1 MVMIV
6 ARGKRELRV
15 SRNSAQVPNNQS
27 TGVSGMK
34 IKTRL
39 YVGFG
44 VLVALGLLMAGFG
57 LWQSS
62 ATSERVERLSTQA
75 EYAIGVVKI
84 SSELQAIRR
93 ALLRY
98 QFDNDEAS
106 FAEAER
112 RLGATATML
121 EQTAT
126 EAGSDMQRDSARQL
140 QKSIVAIQEARMAL
154 GGSVKVYSTGRTAL
168 FAEGDKMTADVQKFL
183 DAMQS
188 SDFADAART
197 LESRVL
203 LVRVANW
210 RFLAT
215 RDPKGRDIFK
225 SNLGKATAQVA
236 ELEKRELTPAQAKLL
251 DEVKQGLG
259 RYAEAFDKTSA
270 SMLRGDEV
278 YYKDVAPLTAAAI
291 EIIDRAEKDIRASFA
306 ATLKETH
313 ERISSAT
320 AMQQTLAVLAGL
332 LGIAIAILI
341 ARSIS
346 TPLTSLVRDAD
357 RLSGG
362 DTSVEFLDARRGD
375 EIGDV
380 AKSVARFRDNV
391 IAQQK
396 TAKEVAEAAELR
408 EATSRNMEAAVAQF
422 RAASEQLLGTVGDNA
437 GKMTHTAKTLTGV
450 AGQAT
455 EQASAAAAASEQ
467 TASNVQTVASAAEEL
482 ASSIHEIGRQI
493 ERANTNGA
501 CGRLGDGALGERDR
515 GAGAGRAEHLLGGR
529 PDPGDRRADQPARA
543 QCDHRGGPCRRCRP
557 RLRRGR
563 AGGEVAGRADRAG
576 DAGDRAAHSG
586 HPDVD
591 GQCGGVR
598 QGGWPGDARDRRGD
612 LGDCD
617 RGRATGR
624 CHARDL
630 AERPDG
636 SRRHPEAREQHHN
649 RRRCDPRDQSLRRS
663 RAGRLRQR
671 IERRRCARRGG
682 AGLLRPP
689 ARRKWRPHPQRGVIE
704 TDASGRSLLRQP
716 DRP

>member
-1 MVMIV
+1 M
-6 ARGKRELRV
+6 
-15 SRNSAQVPNNQS
+15 SYNSAQVPNNQS

-39 YVGFG
+39 YGGFG

-75 EYAIGVVKI
+75 ENAIGVVKI

-121 EQTAT
+121 EQSAK

-140 QKSIVAIQEARMAL
+140 QKSIVAIQEARTAL
-154 GGSVKVYSTGRTAL
+154 GGAVKVYSTGRTAL
-168 FAEGDKMTADVQKFL
+168 FSEGDKMSADVQKFL
-183 DAMQS
+183 DAMQA
-188 SDFADAART
+188 SDFADAARA

-215 RDPKGRDIFK
+215 RDPKGRDTFK
-225 SNLGKATAQVA
+225 SNLGKAMAQVA
-236 ELEKRELTPAQAKLL
+236 ELEKRELAPAQAKLL

-306 ATLKETH
+306 ATLAETH

-362 DTSVEFLDARRGD
+362 DTNVEFLDARRGD

-482 ASSIHEIGRQI
+482 ASSIQEIGRQI
-493 ERANTNGA
+493 ERANTTVRAAGSVTARSESEIEGLAQAAQSISSVVDLIQAIAAQTN
-501 CGRLGDGALGERDR
+501 LLALNATIE
-515 GAGAGRAEHLLGGR
+515 AA
-529 PDPGDRRADQPARA
+529 
-543 QCDHRGGPCRRCRP
+543 
-557 RLRRGR
+557 
-563 AGGEVAGRADRAG
+563 RAG
-576 DAGDRAAHSG
+576 DAGRGFAVVAQEVKSLAEQTARATQEIAQHI
-586 HPDVD
+586 
-591 GQCGGVR
+591 
-598 QGGWPGDARDRRGD
+598 QGIQTSTGNAVASVKEVGLAMREIDEVTSAIATAVEQQGAATREISQNVQMAAAGTQKLASNITTVGDAIRETNRSADHVLGASGSVSSAADALAAEVQAFFARLRDASVN
-612 LGDCD
+612 
-617 RGRATGR
+617 RGRNA
-624 CHARDL
+624 A
-630 AERPDG
+630 
-636 SRRHPEAREQHHN
+636 
-649 RRRCDPRDQSLRRS
+649 
-663 RAGRLRQR
+663 
-671 IERRRCARRGG
+671 
-682 AGLLRPP
+682 
-689 ARRKWRPHPQRGVIE
+689 
-704 TDASGRSLLRQP
+704 
-716 DRP
+716 

>member
-1 MVMIV
+1 MVVFV
-6 ARGKRELRV
+6 ARGKREPRV
-15 SRNSAQVPNNQS
+15 SYNSAQVPNNQS

-39 YVGFG
+39 YGGFG

-75 EYAIGVVKI
+75 ENAIGVVKI

-121 EQTAT
+121 EQSAK

-140 QKSIVAIQEARMAL
+140 QKSIVAIQEARTAL
-154 GGSVKVYSTGRTAL
+154 GGAVKVYSTGRTAL
-168 FAEGDKMTADVQKFL
+168 FSEGDKMSADVQKFL
-183 DAMQS
+183 DAMQA
-188 SDFADAART
+188 SDFADAARA

-215 RDPKGRDIFK
+215 RDPKGRDTFK
-225 SNLGKATAQVA
+225 SNLGKAMAQVA
-236 ELEKRELTPAQAKLL
+236 EIEKRELTPAQAKLL
-251 DEVKQGLG
+251 DEVKQGLV

-291 EIIDRAEKDIRASFA
+291 EVIDRAEKDIRASFS
-306 ATLKETH
+306 TTVKETH

-362 DTSVEFLDARRGD
+362 DTNVEFLDARRGD

-482 ASSIHEIGRQI
+482 ASSIQEIGRQI
-493 ERANTNGA
+493 ERANTTVRAAGSVTARSESEIEGLAQAAQSISSVVDLIQAIAAQTN
-501 CGRLGDGALGERDR
+501 LLALNATIE
-515 GAGAGRAEHLLGGR
+515 AA
-529 PDPGDRRADQPARA
+529 
-543 QCDHRGGPCRRCRP
+543 
-557 RLRRGR
+557 
-563 AGGEVAGRADRAG
+563 RAG
-576 DAGDRAAHSG
+576 DAGRGFAVVAQEVKSLAEQTARATQEIAQHI
-586 HPDVD
+586 
-591 GQCGGVR
+591 
-598 QGGWPGDARDRRGD
+598 QGIQTSTGNAVASVKEVGLAMREIDEVTSAIATAVEQQGAATREISQNVQMAAAGTQKLASNITTVGDAIRETNRSADHVLGASGSVSSAADALAAEVQAFFARLRDASVN
-612 LGDCD
+612 
-617 RGRATGR
+617 RGRNA
-624 CHARDL
+624 A
-630 AERPDG
+630 
-636 SRRHPEAREQHHN
+636 
-649 RRRCDPRDQSLRRS
+649 
-663 RAGRLRQR
+663 
-671 IERRRCARRGG
+671 
-682 AGLLRPP
+682 
-689 ARRKWRPHPQRGVIE
+689 
-704 TDASGRSLLRQP
+704 
-716 DRP
+716 

>member
-1 MVMIV
+1 M
-6 ARGKRELRV
+6 
-15 SRNSAQVPNNQS
+15 
-27 TGVSGMK
+27 SGMK

-39 YVGFG
+39 YGGFG

-75 EYAIGVVKI
+75 ENAIGVVKI

-121 EQTAT
+121 EQSAK

-140 QKSIVAIQEARMAL
+140 QKSIVAIQEARTAL
-154 GGSVKVYSTGRTAL
+154 GGAVKVYSTGRTAL
-168 FAEGDKMTADVQKFL
+168 FSEGDKMSADVQKFL
-183 DAMQS
+183 DAMQA
-188 SDFADAART
+188 SDFADAARA

-215 RDPKGRDIFK
+215 RDPKGRDTFK
-225 SNLGKATAQVA
+225 SNLGKAMAQVA
-236 ELEKRELTPAQAKLL
+236 EIEKRELTPAQAKLL
-251 DEVKQGLG
+251 DEVKQGLV

-306 ATLKETH
+306 ATLAETH

-346 TPLTSLVRDAD
+346 APLTSLVRDAD

-437 GKMTHTAKTLTGV
+437 GKMTHTARTLTGV

-455 EQASAAAAASEQ
+455 EQASAAAEASEQ

-482 ASSIHEIGRQI
+482 ASSIQEIGRQI
-493 ERANTNGA
+493 ERANTTVRAAGSVTARSESEIEGLAQAAQSISSVVDLIQAIAAQTN
-501 CGRLGDGALGERDR
+501 LLALNATIE
-515 GAGAGRAEHLLGGR
+515 AA
-529 PDPGDRRADQPARA
+529 
-543 QCDHRGGPCRRCRP
+543 
-557 RLRRGR
+557 
-563 AGGEVAGRADRAG
+563 RAG
-576 DAGDRAAHSG
+576 DAGRGFAVVAQEVKSLAEQTARATQEIAQHI
-586 HPDVD
+586 
-591 GQCGGVR
+591 
-598 QGGWPGDARDRRGD
+598 QGIQTSTGNAVASVKEVGLAMREIDEVTSAIATAVEQQGAATREISQNVQMAAAGTQKLASNITTVGDAIRETNRSADHVLGASGSVSSAADALAAEVQAFFARLRDASVN
-612 LGDCD
+612 
-617 RGRATGR
+617 RGRNA
-624 CHARDL
+624 A
-630 AERPDG
+630 
-636 SRRHPEAREQHHN
+636 
-649 RRRCDPRDQSLRRS
+649 
-663 RAGRLRQR
+663 
-671 IERRRCARRGG
+671 
-682 AGLLRPP
+682 
-689 ARRKWRPHPQRGVIE
+689 
-704 TDASGRSLLRQP
+704 
-716 DRP
+716 

>member
-1 MVMIV
+1 MVVFV
-6 ARGKRELRV
+6 ARGKREPRV
-15 SRNSAQVPNNQS
+15 SYNSAQVPNNQS

-39 YVGFG
+39 YGGFG

-75 EYAIGVVKI
+75 ENAIGVVKI

-121 EQTAT
+121 EQSAK
-126 EAGSDMQRDSARQL
+126 EAGSDLQRDSARQL
-140 QKSIVAIQEARMAL
+140 QKSIAAIQEARMAL
-154 GGSVKVYSTGRTAL
+154 GGAVKVYSTGRTAL
-168 FAEGDKMTADVQKFL
+168 FSEGDKMTADVQKFL
-183 DAMQS
+183 DAMQA
-188 SDFADAART
+188 SDFADAARA

-215 RDPKGRDIFK
+215 RDPKGRDTFK
-225 SNLGKATAQVA
+225 SNLGKAMAQVA
-236 ELEKRELTPAQAKLL
+236 ELEKRELAPAQAKLL

-306 ATLKETH
+306 ATLAETH

-362 DTSVEFLDARRGD
+362 DTNVEFLDARRGD

-482 ASSIHEIGRQI
+482 ASSIQEIGRQI
-493 ERANTNGA
+493 ERANTTVRAAGSVTARSESEIEGLAQAAQSISSVVDLIQAIAAQTN
-501 CGRLGDGALGERDR
+501 LLALNATIE
-515 GAGAGRAEHLLGGR
+515 AA
-529 PDPGDRRADQPARA
+529 
-543 QCDHRGGPCRRCRP
+543 
-557 RLRRGR
+557 
-563 AGGEVAGRADRAG
+563 RAG
-576 DAGDRAAHSG
+576 DAGRGFAVVAQEVKSLAEQTARATQEIAQHI
-586 HPDVD
+586 
-591 GQCGGVR
+591 
-598 QGGWPGDARDRRGD
+598 QGIQTSTGNAVASVKEVGLAMREIDEVTSAIATAVEQQGAATREISQNVQMAAAGTQKLASNITTVGDAIRETNRSADHVLGASGSVSSAADALAAEVQAFFARLRDASVN
-612 LGDCD
+612 
-617 RGRATGR
+617 RGRNA
-624 CHARDL
+624 A
-630 AERPDG
+630 
-636 SRRHPEAREQHHN
+636 
-649 RRRCDPRDQSLRRS
+649 
-663 RAGRLRQR
+663 
-671 IERRRCARRGG
+671 
-682 AGLLRPP
+682 
-689 ARRKWRPHPQRGVIE
+689 
-704 TDASGRSLLRQP
+704 
-716 DRP
+716 

>member
-1 MVMIV
+1 MVVFV
-6 ARGKRELRV
+6 ARGKREPRV
-15 SRNSAQVPNNQS
+15 SYNSAQVPNNQS

-39 YVGFG
+39 YGGFG

-75 EYAIGVVKI
+75 ENAIGVVKI

-121 EQTAT
+121 EQSAK
-126 EAGSDMQRDSARQL
+126 EAGSDLQRDSARQL
-140 QKSIVAIQEARMAL
+140 QKSIAAIQEARMAL
-154 GGSVKVYSTGRTAL
+154 GGAVKVYSTGRTAL
-168 FAEGDKMTADVQKFL
+168 FSEGDKMSADVQKFL
-183 DAMQS
+183 DAMQA
-188 SDFADAART
+188 SDFADAARA

-215 RDPKGRDIFK
+215 RDPKGRDTFK
-225 SNLGKATAQVA
+225 SNLGKAMAQVA
-236 ELEKRELTPAQAKLL
+236 EIEKRELTPAQAKLL
-251 DEVKQGLG
+251 DEVKQGLV

-306 ATLKETH
+306 ATLAETH

-346 TPLTSLVRDAD
+346 APLTSLVRDAD

-482 ASSIHEIGRQI
+482 ASSIQEIGRQI
-493 ERANTNGA
+493 ERANTTVRAAGSVTARSESEIEGLAQAAQSISSVVDLIQAIAAQTN
-501 CGRLGDGALGERDR
+501 LLALNATIE
-515 GAGAGRAEHLLGGR
+515 AA
-529 PDPGDRRADQPARA
+529 
-543 QCDHRGGPCRRCRP
+543 
-557 RLRRGR
+557 
-563 AGGEVAGRADRAG
+563 RAG
-576 DAGDRAAHSG
+576 DAGRGFAVVAQEVKSLAEQTARATQEIAQHI
-586 HPDVD
+586 
-591 GQCGGVR
+591 
-598 QGGWPGDARDRRGD
+598 QGIQTSTGNAVASVKEVGLAMREIDEVTSAIATAVEQQGAATREISQNVQMAAAGTQKLASNITTVGDAIRETNRSADHVLGASGSVSSAADALAAEVQAFFARLRDASVN
-612 LGDCD
+612 
-617 RGRATGR
+617 RGRNA
-624 CHARDL
+624 A
-630 AERPDG
+630 
-636 SRRHPEAREQHHN
+636 
-649 RRRCDPRDQSLRRS
+649 
-663 RAGRLRQR
+663 
-671 IERRRCARRGG
+671 
-682 AGLLRPP
+682 
-689 ARRKWRPHPQRGVIE
+689 
-704 TDASGRSLLRQP
+704 
-716 DRP
+716 

>member
-1 MVMIV
+1 MVVFV
-6 ARGKRELRV
+6 ARGKREPRV
-15 SRNSAQVPNNQS
+15 SYNSAQVPNNQS

-39 YVGFG
+39 YGGFG

-75 EYAIGVVKI
+75 ENAIGVVKI

-121 EQTAT
+121 EQSAK
-126 EAGSDMQRDSARQL
+126 EAGSDLQRDSARQL
-140 QKSIVAIQEARMAL
+140 QKSIAAIQEARMAL
-154 GGSVKVYSTGRTAL
+154 GGAVKVYSTGRTAL
-168 FAEGDKMTADVQKFL
+168 FSEGDKMTADVQKFL
-183 DAMQS
+183 DAMQA
-188 SDFADAART
+188 SDFADAARA

-215 RDPKGRDIFK
+215 RDPKGRDTFK
-225 SNLGKATAQVA
+225 SNLGKAMAQVA
-236 ELEKRELTPAQAKLL
+236 ELEKRELAPAQAKLL

-306 ATLKETH
+306 ATLAETH

-346 TPLTSLVRDAD
+346 APLTSLVRDAD

-362 DTSVEFLDARRGD
+362 DTNVEFLDARRGD

-482 ASSIHEIGRQI
+482 ASSIQEIGRQI
-493 ERANTNGA
+493 ERANTTVRAAGSVTARSESEIEGLAQAAQSISSVVDLIQAIAAQTN
-501 CGRLGDGALGERDR
+501 LLALNATIE
-515 GAGAGRAEHLLGGR
+515 AA
-529 PDPGDRRADQPARA
+529 
-543 QCDHRGGPCRRCRP
+543 
-557 RLRRGR
+557 
-563 AGGEVAGRADRAG
+563 RAG
-576 DAGDRAAHSG
+576 DAGRGFAVVAQEVKSLAEQTARATQEIAQHI
-586 HPDVD
+586 
-591 GQCGGVR
+591 
-598 QGGWPGDARDRRGD
+598 QGIQTSTGNAVASVKEVGLAMREIDEVTSAIATAVEQQGAATREISQNVQMAAAGTQKLASNITTVGDAIRETNRSADHVLGASGSVSSAADALAAEVQAFFARLRDASVN
-612 LGDCD
+612 
-617 RGRATGR
+617 RGRNA
-624 CHARDL
+624 A
-630 AERPDG
+630 
-636 SRRHPEAREQHHN
+636 
-649 RRRCDPRDQSLRRS
+649 
-663 RAGRLRQR
+663 
-671 IERRRCARRGG
+671 
-682 AGLLRPP
+682 
-689 ARRKWRPHPQRGVIE
+689 
-704 TDASGRSLLRQP
+704 
-716 DRP
+716 

>member
-1 MVMIV
+1 MVVFV
-6 ARGKRELRV
+6 ARGKREPRV
-15 SRNSAQVPNNQS
+15 SYNSAQVPNNQS

-39 YVGFG
+39 YGGFG

-75 EYAIGVVKI
+75 ENAIGVVKI

-121 EQTAT
+121 EQSAK
-126 EAGSDMQRDSARQL
+126 EAGSDLQRDSARQL
-140 QKSIVAIQEARMAL
+140 QKSIAAIQEARMAL
-154 GGSVKVYSTGRTAL
+154 GGAVKVYSTGRTAL
-168 FAEGDKMTADVQKFL
+168 FSEGDKMSADVQKFL
-183 DAMQS
+183 DAMQA
-188 SDFADAART
+188 SDFADAARA

-215 RDPKGRDIFK
+215 RDPKGRDTFK
-225 SNLGKATAQVA
+225 SNLGKAMAQVA
-236 ELEKRELTPAQAKLL
+236 ELEKRELAPAQAKLL

-306 ATLKETH
+306 ATLAETH

-482 ASSIHEIGRQI
+482 ASSIQEIGRQI
-493 ERANTNGA
+493 ERANTTVRAAGSVTARSESEIEGLAQAAQSISSVVDLIQAIAAQTN
-501 CGRLGDGALGERDR
+501 LLALNATIE
-515 GAGAGRAEHLLGGR
+515 AA
-529 PDPGDRRADQPARA
+529 
-543 QCDHRGGPCRRCRP
+543 
-557 RLRRGR
+557 
-563 AGGEVAGRADRAG
+563 RAG
-576 DAGDRAAHSG
+576 DAGRGFAVVAQEVKSLAEQTARATQEIAQHI
-586 HPDVD
+586 
-591 GQCGGVR
+591 
-598 QGGWPGDARDRRGD
+598 QGIQTSTGNAVASVKEVGLAMREIDEVTSAIATAVEQQGAATREISQNVQMAAAGTQKLASNITTVGDAIRETNRSADHVLGASGSVSSAADALAAEVQAFFARLRDASVN
-612 LGDCD
+612 
-617 RGRATGR
+617 RGRNA
-624 CHARDL
+624 A
-630 AERPDG
+630 
-636 SRRHPEAREQHHN
+636 
-649 RRRCDPRDQSLRRS
+649 
-663 RAGRLRQR
+663 
-671 IERRRCARRGG
+671 
-682 AGLLRPP
+682 
-689 ARRKWRPHPQRGVIE
+689 
-704 TDASGRSLLRQP
+704 
-716 DRP
+716 

>member
-1 MVMIV
+1 MVVFV
-6 ARGKRELRV
+6 ARGKREPRV
-15 SRNSAQVPNNQS
+15 SYNSAQVPNNQS

-39 YVGFG
+39 YGGFG

-75 EYAIGVVKI
+75 ENAIGVVKI

-121 EQTAT
+121 EQSAK
-126 EAGSDMQRDSARQL
+126 EAGSDLQRDSARQL
-140 QKSIVAIQEARMAL
+140 QKSIAAIQEARMAL
-154 GGSVKVYSTGRTAL
+154 GGAVKVYSTGRTAL
-168 FAEGDKMTADVQKFL
+168 FSEGDKMTADVQKFL
-183 DAMQS
+183 DAMQA
-188 SDFADAART
+188 SDFADAARA

-215 RDPKGRDIFK
+215 RDPKGRDTFK
-225 SNLGKATAQVA
+225 SNLGKAMAQVA
-236 ELEKRELTPAQAKLL
+236 ELEKRELAPAQAKLL

-306 ATLKETH
+306 ATLAETH

-362 DTSVEFLDARRGD
+362 YTNVEFLDARRGD

-482 ASSIHEIGRQI
+482 ASSIQEIGRQI
-493 ERANTNGA
+493 ERANTTVRAAGSVTARSESEIEGLAQAAQSISSVVDLIQAIAAQTN
-501 CGRLGDGALGERDR
+501 LLALNATIE
-515 GAGAGRAEHLLGGR
+515 AA
-529 PDPGDRRADQPARA
+529 
-543 QCDHRGGPCRRCRP
+543 
-557 RLRRGR
+557 
-563 AGGEVAGRADRAG
+563 RAG
-576 DAGDRAAHSG
+576 DAGRGFAVVAQEVKSLAEQTARATQEIAQHI
-586 HPDVD
+586 
-591 GQCGGVR
+591 
-598 QGGWPGDARDRRGD
+598 QGIQTSTGNAVASVKEVGLAMREIDEVTSAIATAVEQQGAATREISQNVQMAAAGTQKLASNITTVGDAIRETNRSADHVLGASGSVSSAADALAAEVQAFFARLRDASVN
-612 LGDCD
+612 
-617 RGRATGR
+617 RGRNA
-624 CHARDL
+624 A
-630 AERPDG
+630 
-636 SRRHPEAREQHHN
+636 
-649 RRRCDPRDQSLRRS
+649 
-663 RAGRLRQR
+663 
-671 IERRRCARRGG
+671 
-682 AGLLRPP
+682 
-689 ARRKWRPHPQRGVIE
+689 
-704 TDASGRSLLRQP
+704 
-716 DRP
+716 

>member
-1 MVMIV
+1 M
-6 ARGKRELRV
+6 
-15 SRNSAQVPNNQS
+15 SYNSAQVPNNQS

-39 YVGFG
+39 YGGFG

-75 EYAIGVVKI
+75 ENAIGVVKI

-121 EQTAT
+121 EQSAK
-126 EAGSDMQRDSARQL
+126 EAGSDLQRDSARQL
-140 QKSIVAIQEARMAL
+140 QKSIAAIQEARMAL
-154 GGSVKVYSTGRTAL
+154 GGAVKVYSTGRTAL
-168 FAEGDKMTADVQKFL
+168 FSEGDKMTADVQKFL
-183 DAMQS
+183 DAMQA
-188 SDFADAART
+188 SDFADAARA

-215 RDPKGRDIFK
+215 RDPKGRDTFK
-225 SNLGKATAQVA
+225 SNLGKAMAQVA
-236 ELEKRELTPAQAKLL
+236 ELEKRELAPAQAKLL

-306 ATLKETH
+306 ATLAETH

-362 DTSVEFLDARRGD
+362 DTNVEFLDARRGD

-482 ASSIHEIGRQI
+482 ASSIQEIGRQI
-493 ERANTNGA
+493 ERANTTVRAAGSVTARSESEIEGLAQAAQSISSVVDLIQAIAAQTN
-501 CGRLGDGALGERDR
+501 LLALNATIE
-515 GAGAGRAEHLLGGR
+515 AA
-529 PDPGDRRADQPARA
+529 
-543 QCDHRGGPCRRCRP
+543 
-557 RLRRGR
+557 
-563 AGGEVAGRADRAG
+563 RAG
-576 DAGDRAAHSG
+576 DAGRGFAVVAQEVKSLAEQTARATQEIAQHI
-586 HPDVD
+586 
-591 GQCGGVR
+591 
-598 QGGWPGDARDRRGD
+598 QGIQTSTGNAVASVKEVGLAMREIDEVTSAIATAVEQQGAATREISQNVQMAAAGTQKLASNITTVGDAIRETNRSADHVLGASGSVSSAADALAAEVQAFFARLRDASVN
-612 LGDCD
+612 
-617 RGRATGR
+617 RGRNA
-624 CHARDL
+624 A
-630 AERPDG
+630 
-636 SRRHPEAREQHHN
+636 
-649 RRRCDPRDQSLRRS
+649 
-663 RAGRLRQR
+663 
-671 IERRRCARRGG
+671 
-682 AGLLRPP
+682 
-689 ARRKWRPHPQRGVIE
+689 
-704 TDASGRSLLRQP
+704 
-716 DRP
+716 

>member
-1 MVMIV
+1 
-6 ARGKRELRV
+6 V
-15 SRNSAQVPNNQS
+15 SYNSAQVPNNQS

-39 YVGFG
+39 YGGFG

-75 EYAIGVVKI
+75 ENAIGVVKI

-121 EQTAT
+121 EQSAK
-126 EAGSDMQRDSARQL
+126 EAGSDLQRDSARQL
-140 QKSIVAIQEARMAL
+140 QKSIAAIQEARMAL
-154 GGSVKVYSTGRTAL
+154 GGAVKVYSTGRTAL
-168 FAEGDKMTADVQKFL
+168 FSEGDKMTADVQKFL
-183 DAMQS
+183 DAMQA
-188 SDFADAART
+188 SDFADAARA

-215 RDPKGRDIFK
+215 RDPKGRDTFK
-225 SNLGKATAQVA
+225 SNLGKAMAQVA
-236 ELEKRELTPAQAKLL
+236 ELEKRELAPAQAKLL

-306 ATLKETH
+306 ATLAETH

-362 DTSVEFLDARRGD
+362 DTNVEFLDARRGD

-482 ASSIHEIGRQI
+482 ASSIQEIGRQI
-493 ERANTNGA
+493 ERANTTVRAAGSVTARSESEIEGLAQAAQSISSVVDLIQAIAAQTN
-501 CGRLGDGALGERDR
+501 LLALNATIE
-515 GAGAGRAEHLLGGR
+515 AA
-529 PDPGDRRADQPARA
+529 
-543 QCDHRGGPCRRCRP
+543 
-557 RLRRGR
+557 
-563 AGGEVAGRADRAG
+563 RAG
-576 DAGDRAAHSG
+576 DAGRGFAVVAQEVKSLAEQTARATQEIAQHI
-586 HPDVD
+586 
-591 GQCGGVR
+591 
-598 QGGWPGDARDRRGD
+598 QGIQTSTGNAVASVKEVGLAMREIDEVTSAIATAVEQQGAATREISQNVQMAAAGTQKLASNITTVGDAIRETNRSADHVLGASGSVSSAADALAAEVQAFFARLRDASVN
-612 LGDCD
+612 
-617 RGRATGR
+617 RGRNA
-624 CHARDL
+624 A
-630 AERPDG
+630 
-636 SRRHPEAREQHHN
+636 
-649 RRRCDPRDQSLRRS
+649 
-663 RAGRLRQR
+663 
-671 IERRRCARRGG
+671 
-682 AGLLRPP
+682 
-689 ARRKWRPHPQRGVIE
+689 
-704 TDASGRSLLRQP
+704 
-716 DRP
+716 

>member
-1 MVMIV
+1 M
-6 ARGKRELRV
+6 
-15 SRNSAQVPNNQS
+15 SYNSAQVPNNQS

-39 YVGFG
+39 YGGFG

-75 EYAIGVVKI
+75 ENAIGVVKI

-121 EQTAT
+121 EQSAK
-126 EAGSDMQRDSARQL
+126 EAGSDLQRDSARQL
-140 QKSIVAIQEARMAL
+140 QKSIAAIQEARMAL
-154 GGSVKVYSTGRTAL
+154 GGAVKVYSTGRTAL
-168 FAEGDKMTADVQKFL
+168 FSEGDKMSADVQKFL
-183 DAMQS
+183 DAMQA
-188 SDFADAART
+188 SDFADAARA

-215 RDPKGRDIFK
+215 RDPKGRDTFK
-225 SNLGKATAQVA
+225 SNLGKAMAQVA
-236 ELEKRELTPAQAKLL
+236 ELEKRELAPAQAKLL
-251 DEVKQGLG
+251 DEVKQGLV

-291 EIIDRAEKDIRASFA
+291 EVIDRAEKDIRASFS
-306 ATLKETH
+306 TTVKETH

-346 TPLTSLVRDAD
+346 APLTSLVRDAD

-362 DTSVEFLDARRGD
+362 DTNVEFLDARRGD

-437 GKMTHTAKTLTGV
+437 GKMTHTARTLTGV

-455 EQASAAAAASEQ
+455 EQASAAAEASEQ

-482 ASSIHEIGRQI
+482 ASSIQEIGRQI
-493 ERANTNGA
+493 ERANTTVRAAGSVTARSESEIEGLAQAAQSISSVVDLIQAIAAQTN
-501 CGRLGDGALGERDR
+501 LLALNATIE
-515 GAGAGRAEHLLGGR
+515 AA
-529 PDPGDRRADQPARA
+529 
-543 QCDHRGGPCRRCRP
+543 
-557 RLRRGR
+557 
-563 AGGEVAGRADRAG
+563 RAG
-576 DAGDRAAHSG
+576 DAGRGFAVVAQEVKSLAEQTARATQEIAQHI
-586 HPDVD
+586 
-591 GQCGGVR
+591 
-598 QGGWPGDARDRRGD
+598 QGIQTSTGNAVASVKEVGLAMREIDEVTSAIATAVEQQGAATREISQNVQMAAAGTQKLASNITTVGDAIRETNRSADHVLGASGSVSSAADALAAEVQAFFARLRDASVN
-612 LGDCD
+612 
-617 RGRATGR
+617 RGRNA
-624 CHARDL
+624 A
-630 AERPDG
+630 
-636 SRRHPEAREQHHN
+636 
-649 RRRCDPRDQSLRRS
+649 
-663 RAGRLRQR
+663 
-671 IERRRCARRGG
+671 
-682 AGLLRPP
+682 
-689 ARRKWRPHPQRGVIE
+689 
-704 TDASGRSLLRQP
+704 
-716 DRP
+716 

>member
-1 MVMIV
+1 M
-6 ARGKRELRV
+6 
-15 SRNSAQVPNNQS
+15 
-27 TGVSGMK
+27 SGMK

-39 YVGFG
+39 YGGFG

-75 EYAIGVVKI
+75 ENAIGVVKI

-121 EQTAT
+121 EQSAK

-140 QKSIVAIQEARMAL
+140 QKSIVAIQEARTAL
-154 GGSVKVYSTGRTAL
+154 GGAVKVYSTGRTAL
-168 FAEGDKMTADVQKFL
+168 FSEGDKMSADVQKFL
-183 DAMQS
+183 DAMQA
-188 SDFADAART
+188 SDFADAARA

-215 RDPKGRDIFK
+215 RDPKGRDTFK
-225 SNLGKATAQVA
+225 SNLGKAMAQVA
-236 ELEKRELTPAQAKLL
+236 EIEKRELTPAQAKLL
-251 DEVKQGLG
+251 DEVKQGLV

-291 EIIDRAEKDIRASFA
+291 EVIDRAEKDIRASFS
-306 ATLKETH
+306 TTVKETH

-346 TPLTSLVRDAD
+346 APLTSLVRDAD

-437 GKMTHTAKTLTGV
+437 GKMTHTARTLTGV

-455 EQASAAAAASEQ
+455 EQASAAAEASEQ

-482 ASSIHEIGRQI
+482 ASSIQEIGRQI
-493 ERANTNGA
+493 ERANTTVRAAGSVTARSESEIEGLAQAAQSISSVVDLIQAIAAQTN
-501 CGRLGDGALGERDR
+501 LLALNATIE
-515 GAGAGRAEHLLGGR
+515 AA
-529 PDPGDRRADQPARA
+529 
-543 QCDHRGGPCRRCRP
+543 
-557 RLRRGR
+557 
-563 AGGEVAGRADRAG
+563 RAG
-576 DAGDRAAHSG
+576 DAGRGFAVVASEVKALAEQTAKATDEIGQQVSGIQAATQESVGAIKAISTTIEKLSEISSAIAAAVEEQGAATQEISRNVQQASQGTQQVSSNVVDVQRGATETGTASSHVLSAAQSLASDSDRLKREVASFLQSVRAA
-586 HPDVD
+586 
-591 GQCGGVR
+591 
-598 QGGWPGDARDRRGD
+598 
-612 LGDCD
+612 
-617 RGRATGR
+617 
-624 CHARDL
+624 
-630 AERPDG
+630 
-636 SRRHPEAREQHHN
+636 
-649 RRRCDPRDQSLRRS
+649 
-663 RAGRLRQR
+663 
-671 IERRRCARRGG
+671 
-682 AGLLRPP
+682 
-689 ARRKWRPHPQRGVIE
+689 
-704 TDASGRSLLRQP
+704 
-716 DRP
+716 

>member
-1 MVMIV
+1 MVVFV
-6 ARGKRELRV
+6 ARGKREPRV
-15 SRNSAQVPNNQS
+15 SYNSAQVPNNQS

-39 YVGFG
+39 YGGFG

-75 EYAIGVVKI
+75 ENAIGVVKI

-121 EQTAT
+121 EQSAK
-126 EAGSDMQRDSARQL
+126 EAGSDLQRDSARQL
-140 QKSIVAIQEARMAL
+140 QKSIAAIQEARMAL
-154 GGSVKVYSTGRTAL
+154 GGAVKVYSTGRTAL
-168 FAEGDKMTADVQKFL
+168 FSEGDKMSADVQKFL
-183 DAMQS
+183 DAMQA
-188 SDFADAART
+188 SDFADAARA

-215 RDPKGRDIFK
+215 RDPKGRDTFK
-225 SNLGKATAQVA
+225 SNLGKAMAQVA
-236 ELEKRELTPAQAKLL
+236 EIEKRELTPAQAKLL

-306 ATLKETH
+306 ATLAETH

-362 DTSVEFLDARRGD
+362 DTNVEFLDARRGD

-482 ASSIHEIGRQI
+482 ASSIQEIGRQI
-493 ERANTNGA
+493 ERANTTVRAAGSVTARSESEIEGLAQAAQSISSVVDLIQAIAAQTN
-501 CGRLGDGALGERDR
+501 LLALNATIE
-515 GAGAGRAEHLLGGR
+515 AA
-529 PDPGDRRADQPARA
+529 
-543 QCDHRGGPCRRCRP
+543 
-557 RLRRGR
+557 
-563 AGGEVAGRADRAG
+563 RAG
-576 DAGDRAAHSG
+576 DAGRGFAVVAQEVKSLAEQTARATQEIAQHI
-586 HPDVD
+586 
-591 GQCGGVR
+591 
-598 QGGWPGDARDRRGD
+598 QGIQTSTGNAVASVKEVGLAMREIDEVTSAIATAVEQQGAATREISQNVQMAAAGTQKLASNITTVGDAIRETNRSADHVLGASGSVSSAADALAAEVQAFFARLRDASVN
-612 LGDCD
+612 
-617 RGRATGR
+617 RGRNA
-624 CHARDL
+624 A
-630 AERPDG
+630 
-636 SRRHPEAREQHHN
+636 
-649 RRRCDPRDQSLRRS
+649 
-663 RAGRLRQR
+663 
-671 IERRRCARRGG
+671 
-682 AGLLRPP
+682 
-689 ARRKWRPHPQRGVIE
+689 
-704 TDASGRSLLRQP
+704 
-716 DRP
+716 

>member
-1 MVMIV
+1 M
-6 ARGKRELRV
+6 
-15 SRNSAQVPNNQS
+15 
-27 TGVSGMK
+27 SGMK

-39 YVGFG
+39 YGGFG

-75 EYAIGVVKI
+75 ENAIGVVKI

-121 EQTAT
+121 EQSAK

-140 QKSIVAIQEARMAL
+140 QKSIVAIQEARTAL
-154 GGSVKVYSTGRTAL
+154 GGAVKVYSTGRTAL
-168 FAEGDKMTADVQKFL
+168 FSEGDKMSADVQKFL
-183 DAMQS
+183 DAMQA
-188 SDFADAART
+188 SDFADAARA

-215 RDPKGRDIFK
+215 RDPKGRDTFK
-225 SNLGKATAQVA
+225 SNLGKAMAQVA
-236 ELEKRELTPAQAKLL
+236 EIEKRELTPAQAKLL
-251 DEVKQGLG
+251 DEVKQGLV

-291 EIIDRAEKDIRASFA
+291 EVIDRAEKDIRASFS
-306 ATLKETH
+306 TTVKETH

-346 TPLTSLVRDAD
+346 APLTSLVRDAD

-437 GKMTHTAKTLTGV
+437 GKMTHTARTLTGV

-455 EQASAAAAASEQ
+455 EQASAAAEASEQ

-482 ASSIHEIGRQI
+482 ASSIQEIGRQI
-493 ERANTNGA
+493 ERANTT
-501 CGRLGDGALGERDR
+501 
-515 GAGAGRAEHLLGGR
+515 
-529 PDPGDRRADQPARA
+529 
-543 QCDHRGGPCRRCRP
+543 
-557 RLRRGR
+557 
-563 AGGEVAGRADRAG
+563 V
-576 DAGDRAAHSG
+576 RAAGS
-586 HPDVD
+586 VT
-591 GQCGGVR
+591 
-598 QGGWPGDARDRRGD
+598 ARS
-612 LGDCD
+612 
-617 RGRATGR
+617 
-624 CHARDL
+624 
-630 AERPDG
+630 E
-636 SRRHPEAREQHHN
+636 
-649 RRRCDPRDQSLRRS
+649 
-663 RAGRLRQR
+663 
-671 IERRRCARRGG
+671 
-682 AGLLRPP
+682 
-689 ARRKWRPHPQRGVIE
+689 
-704 TDASGRSLLRQP
+704 
-716 DRP
+716 